1 MWCHP
6 MNALTLNIPEQ
17 MLLALLRASLQEMEV
32 ETACFRQAIA
42 EDWKRCYRLAC
53 AQGVMALAWDGV
65 CRLPAA
71 LQPPLSVKLSWATG
85 VEAYE
90 KRYRRYCRTVDGLTR
105 FYAGHGIATV
115 QLKGVGLS
123 TLYPVPTHREGGDID
138 IYTYTADRAV
148 MSDAE
153 ANRLADDLMRRQGV
167 KVDTEHTPK
176 HSLFYWQGIPVEN
189 HKTFLNVERYRIALT
204 VEQRLHTLLQPQ
216 EVVLPGA
223 EGTVWIPSPA
233 FNTLFVA
240 FHAIQHYG
248 CGLSLHHL
256 CDWAC
261 LLRRYGLLL
270 VPEGLDARFVRAIFA
285 LTRLCNRLLGTQ
297 VAVPDDRGLADRML
311 AEILHPRYGVELPAD
326 GKPAILVFKARRLF
340 YHLRLRQEV
349 LDEPLCRR
357 LWQSFCSHLR
367 HPETIFHGK

>member
-1 MWCHP
+1 MRCHP

-90 KRYRRYCRTVDGLTR
+90 KRYSHYCRTVDGLTR

-138 IYTYTADRAV
+138 IYTYAADRAV

-176 HSLFYWQGIPVEN
+176 HSLFYW
-189 HKTFLNVERYRIALT
+189 
-204 VEQRLHTLLQPQ
+204 
-216 EVVLPGA
+216 
-223 EGTVWIPSPA
+223 
-233 FNTLFVA
+233 
-240 FHAIQHYG
+240 
-248 CGLSLHHL
+248 
-256 CDWAC
+256 
-261 LLRRYGLLL
+261 
-270 VPEGLDARFVRAIFA
+270 
-285 LTRLCNRLLGTQ
+285 
-297 VAVPDDRGLADRML
+297 
-311 AEILHPRYGVELPAD
+311 
-326 GKPAILVFKARRLF
+326 
-340 YHLRLRQEV
+340 
-349 LDEPLCRR
+349 
-357 LWQSFCSHLR
+357 
-367 HPETIFHGK
+367 